1 MEAFD
6 LYAFTSS
13 LSYLQIGIL
22 LLVALFASIVS
33 GISGYG
39 GGLTLGI
46 LVSPFIPIKLLVPL
60 MSVFVFCSNLSR
72 MYYYR
77 KSIFWKKGIYF
88 AIISTPFLIA
98 GTNFYASVS
107 AKTLYFCLGFGL
119 AFIVIL
125 RRVLKKINLNIGWFG
140 LGVMAVFYGT
150 ISGVILGPGSVL
162 LTALAANGLVGAQ
175 IIGTDSFV
183 TLINVIIRLISFWNL
198 GLLNSDAL
206 YVGSMIGI
214 VSIFGSYTAKK
225 IADKLGVKMHTIII
239 EICVIIGA
247 AAMIYRAL
255 IF

>member
-77 KSIFWKKGIYF
+77 DHIFWKKGLYF
-88 AIISTPFLIA
+88 AFLGTPFIIL
-98 GTNFYASVS
+98 GTNFYAGVS
-107 AKTLYFCLGFGL
+107 DKILYFCLGFGL
-119 AFIVIL
+119 AFVVVV
-125 RRVLKKINLNIGWFG
+125 RRIFKKINLKIGWFG
-140 LGVMAVFYGT
+140 LGIIAVFYGT
-150 ISGVILGPGSVL
+150 ISGVILGPGAVL
-162 LTALAANGLVGAQ
+162 LTALSANGMVGAN
-175 IIGTDSFV
+175 IVGTDSFI
-183 TLINVIIRLISFWNL
+183 TLINVIIRLVSFRNL
-198 GLLNSDAL
+198 GLLNNDAL
-206 YVGSMIGI
+206 TIGA
-214 VSIFGSYTAKK
+214 SIGAVAILGSYIAKK
-225 IADKLGVKMHTIII
+225 IVDKLGVKLHTLII
-239 EICVIIGA
+239 EICIVLGA
-247 AAMIYRAL
+247 VVMIYRAL
-255 IF
+255 TI